1 MKRKP
6 AACVSLPLPT
16 RGPLTISC
24 QKPDRQGGPVSQ
36 VALAYARASDTLFS
50 FAISVS
56 AEGARQFSAQG
67 NALVE
72 SVWLSSNSERVREND
87 KSIEPFANTF
97 GVTN

>member
-1 MKRKP
+1 MKRKL

-24 QKPDRQGGPVSQ
+24 QKPDRQGGPVRL
-36 VALAYARASDTLFS
+36 ALAYARASDTLFFLS
-50 FAISVS
+50 IS
-56 AEGARQFSAQG
+56 AEGARQFS
-67 NALVE
+67 ALVE

-87 KSIEPFANTF
+87 KSIKPFANTF